1 LLALL
6 GAHHIL
12 HVSRVRVNFK
22 KNSMKSMKLDI
33 RDTGLED
40 RRWME
45 LADDLD
51 KRQDWVVSGAGA
63 LVTSSTLVS
72 YKLKV

>member
-1 LLALL
+1 
-6 GAHHIL
+6 
-12 HVSRVRVNFK
+12 
-22 KNSMKSMKLDI
+22 MKSMKLDI